1 MVKRPSINL
10 KTPSKGYVFKLKA
23 ILKSEDENKL
33 INRLR
38 NQLYDG
44 ILIYEDAIL
53 ELVDSYDLNSKDII
67 SNDNIISPL

>member
-1 MVKRPSINL
+1 MTKQPSIILN
-10 KTPSKGYVFKLKA
+10 TPSKGYVFKLKT
-23 ILKSEDENKL
+23 ILKPEDENKL

-53 ELVDSYDLNSKDII
+53 ELVDTYDLNSKDII
-67 SNDNIISPL
+67 LNDISQL

>member
-10 KTPSKGYVFKLKA
+10 KTPSKGYVFKLKTM
-23 ILKSEDENKL
+23 LNPEDENKL

-53 ELVDSYDLNSKDII
+53 ELVDSYDLNIKDII
-67 SNDNIISPL
+67 SNDNIISLL

>member
-1 MVKRPSINL
+1 MVKRPSIIL
-10 KTPSKGYVFKLKA
+10 KTPSKGYVFKLKTM
-23 ILKSEDENKL
+23 LKPEDENKL

-67 SNDNIISPL
+67 SNDNIIGPL

>member
-1 MVKRPSINL
+1 MTKQPSIILN
-10 KTPSKGYVFKLKA
+10 TPSKGYVFKLKT
-23 ILKSEDENKL
+23 ILKPEDENKL

-53 ELVDSYDLNSKDII
+53 ELVDIYDLNSKDII
-67 SNDNIISPL
+67 LNDISQL